1 MFRGIHE
8 TSMIAKGIQRKGE
21 ISFAWEIK
29 VRRAAWLQ
37 GKNGG
42 IVDGPS
48 RILVTAKV
56 DKKQ

>member
-1 MFRGIHE
+1 M
-8 TSMIAKGIQRKGE
+8 MIAKGIQRNGE
-21 ISFAWEIK
+21 ISFAWEIE

-37 GKNGG
+37 GKNGAR
-42 IVDGPS
+42 DGPS